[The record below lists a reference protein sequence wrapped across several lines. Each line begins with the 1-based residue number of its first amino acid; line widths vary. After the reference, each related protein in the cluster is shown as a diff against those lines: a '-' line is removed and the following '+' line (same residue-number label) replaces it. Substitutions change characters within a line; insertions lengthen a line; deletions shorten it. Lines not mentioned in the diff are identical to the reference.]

1 MKIINNQIN
10 YLIIKIFLIFI
21 YFYFQIKINKIFL
34 KFYNKIL

>member
-21 YFYFQIKINKIFL
+21 YFYFQIKINNFFL

>member
-10 YLIIKIFLIFI
+10 YLKIKIFLLFI
-21 YFYFQIKINKIFL
+21 YFYFQIKINKNFL

>member
-10 YLIIKIFLIFI
+10 YLIIKIFLLFI
-21 YFYFQIKINKIFL
+21 YFYFQIKINKNFL